1 MDNLYEQAG
10 SIKNKKNLF
19 ENVKTKQI
27 FLGASVFIFVVLVY
41 FISINYIDS
50 SDTEVVID
58 SKEDKT
64 VLEKKIAVHVSG
76 AVEKPGVYE
85 MENKDRVVDVISKAG
100 GILASSSKNWVTK
113 ELNLATILTDQQKI
127 YVPFEWEKN
136 SSSVTEVAEISNKK
150 TSTIEVGSKEIKT
163 DEKVNINK
171 ASKASLED
179 LPGIGEV
186 YAQKIIDNRPY
197 TNLEGLKEKTD
208 IYEST
213 IEKFAKLIGFN

>member
-150 TSTIEVGSKEIKT
+150 TSTVEVGSKEIKT